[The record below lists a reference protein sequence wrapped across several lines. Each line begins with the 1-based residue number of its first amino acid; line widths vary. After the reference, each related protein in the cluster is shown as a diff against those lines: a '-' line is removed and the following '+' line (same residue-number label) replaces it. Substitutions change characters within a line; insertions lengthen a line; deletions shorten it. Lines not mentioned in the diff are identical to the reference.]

1 MASDYLV
8 RRGQD
13 GWEAVF
19 YVVRR
24 REDGWGQFFYVVT
37 RLQVVREPTFYLVFC
52 AVFSIAASRKL
63 CHFLNV
69 HSGQIQQKPTRPMAD
84 NTIQEAI
91 LHGDLIVSVNTTL
104 APYNTR
110 KLPPWLEGPIIAT
123 IGGARAAHSALQLAA
138 GDVAGASGRVKTA
151 DERLAAIVRTVN
163 AHFFG
168 IPLADPGVAPDADTT
183 DLDERMDALVSM
195 GFEQGELGDLT
206 SRTNVL
212 RIVDAIIANNAAMRP
227 LLRVPTATIS
237 RLTNWRGVLV
247 ANVNIA
253 NGGSREPLT
262 TAKDDALDALEKLI
276 ARVRLY
282 IAAASPLGE
291 YDSALALYDFQVKR
305 AWGEAQPQ
313 PKPGAIGA
321 MTFDGATRI
330 GSVAAL
336 PENASM
342 VVGWRQILGGEP
354 ELAGQSDTGSV
365 NFAEVGP
372 FIPNGDY
379 TLWMTGKNGAG
390 YGPESNKVSW
400 KAPL

>member
-1 MASDYLV
+1 
-8 RRGQD
+8 
-13 GWEAVF
+13 
-19 YVVRR
+19 
-24 REDGWGQFFYVVT
+24 
-37 RLQVVREPTFYLVFC
+37 
-52 AVFSIAASRKL
+52 
-63 CHFLNV
+63 
-69 HSGQIQQKPTRPMAD
+69 MAD

-91 LHGDLIVSVNTTL
+91 LHGDLIVSVNSTL

-110 KLPPWLEGPIIAT
+110 KLPPWLEGPIIA
-123 IGGARAAHSALQLAA
+123 ILSGARSAHSALQLAA
-138 GDVAGASGRVKTA
+138 GDQAGASGRVKTA
-151 DERLAAIVRTVN
+151 DERLADLVRTVN

-168 IPLADPGVAPDADTT
+168 IPLADPGVPPDADTT
-183 DLDERMDALVSM
+183 DIDERMDALVSM

-247 ANVNIA
+247 ANLNIA
-253 NGGSREPLT
+253 NGGSREELT
-262 TAKDDALDALEKLI
+262 TAKDNALDALEKLI

-291 YDSALALYDFQVKR
+291 YDPALALYDFQVKR
-305 AWGEAQPQ
+305 QWGEAQPQ
-313 PKPGAIGA
+313 PKPGPIGT
-321 MTFDGATRI
+321 MTFDGTTRT
-330 GSVAAL
+330 GTVDAL
-336 PENASM
+336 PEHASS

-379 TLWMTGKNGAG
+379 TVWMTGKNGAG
-390 YGPESNKVSW
+390 YGPASNKVSW